1 MLGSGVLRNTN
12 KKPHYIVSH
21 SCHQP
26 LRMKMMTEEKGKE
39 SGLPSFL
46 PGQPAEL
53 RSVGRM
59 CPGVKSAV
67 KTSELCGAF
76 ALF

>member
-1 MLGSGVLRNTN
+1 
-12 KKPHYIVSH
+12 
-21 SCHQP
+21 
-26 LRMKMMTEEKGKE
+26 MTEEKGKE

-53 RSVGRM
+53 RSVGRR